1 MNKRKIDEIWKNL
14 YYIQQLTSKDHNM
27 DRIMHIEYDYE
38 RDKDCF
44 LYHKAFD
51 MVNIMAMHSDE
62 KKF

>member
-1 MNKRKIDEIWKNL
+1 
-14 YYIQQLTSKDHNM
+14 M